1 MRSFRGA
8 KILNY
13 EGMPA
18 RDVSLLY
25 GRPHPLYPLPLGGE
39 GEELERGALPLLDTP
54 PEGRRGNS

>member
-18 RDVSLLY
+18 RAVSLLY
-25 GRPHPLYPLPLGGE
+25 GRPHPLYPLPLGRE
-39 GEELERGALPLLDTP
+39 GEELERGVLPLLYTP
-54 PEGRRGNS
+54 LGGWRR